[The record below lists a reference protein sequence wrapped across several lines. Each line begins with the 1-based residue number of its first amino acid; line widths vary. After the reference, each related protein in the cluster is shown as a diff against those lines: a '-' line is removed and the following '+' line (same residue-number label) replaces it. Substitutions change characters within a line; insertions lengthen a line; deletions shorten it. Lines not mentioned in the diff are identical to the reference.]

1 VDDELRRRREEV
13 VREHMASENRQDFD
27 ATIGTLAHPHYEI
40 CPTGEVFDGEEEV
53 RGYWAE
59 TRTAFPDQ
67 RNEIIA
73 LHSGDDAVVAEF
85 WLRGTHTGPLRRL
98 PPTGREYECRMT
110 AVFEFEGDRIS
121 CERVYF
127 DLGTIL
133 RQLGL
138 ASDPQSLRGRAGTLL
153 GHPVT
158 IGRAVARQL
167 GRR

>member
-1 VDDELRRRREEV
+1 
-13 VREHMASENRQDFD
+13 VRA
-27 ATIGTLAHPHYEI
+27 
-40 CPTGEVFDGEEEV
+40 
-53 RGYWAE
+53 YWAE

-73 LHSGDDAVVAEF
+73 LHQGDDAVVAEF
-85 WLRGTHTGPLRRL
+85 WLRGTHTGPLRKL
-98 PPTGREYECRMT
+98 PPTGRKYECRMT
-110 AVFEFEGDRIS
+110 AIFEFEGDRIS

-158 IGRAVARQL
+158 IGRAV
-167 GRR
+167 GRRLIRR